1 MRGTK
6 LPVAGLLF
14 ISLFAVYLI
23 TFGVP
28 AAAVWLTF
36 AYFILLIM
44 LGQATRLL
52 LPGGESNLFGV
63 WLLPAL
69 TGLGLFQLIWY
80 LAKVMHLHHLI
91 LIVPLALLSA
101 GAAIKIRPGN
111 APQAGDRKRGS
122 VWVIAALLLA
132 AAITYFPFQNFGKE
146 RDGFY
151 HYRASFWAV
160 SMKHLAVINTL
171 SRDAPF
177 INPYFQGEPLHY
189 YYLSYAFPAALR
201 ESGLTTQDAL
211 FGYQAVQAYLFVLLC
226 FFFFR
231 MLTEKKGQPFLLT
244 LILIFSVS
252 VEGLYYIGRHFSRFL
267 ENPLF
272 FRNLVHFDG
281 VSNVLFSQPPI
292 DTLHRAI
299 LFTPMHLEALTF
311 LMLSLMFLKWNRFS
325 LASAAMAF
333 SFVSSFFIG
342 GVGFLVLGVY
352 LLLSVPSGRFSRSL
366 LISLAASA
374 TLSLVF
380 VKVTAMLGSVPST
393 VSFILPQA
401 SKLLWII
408 GLNFGLGFILALIA
422 YPLEWKRSRDVFTA
436 TLFVS
441 LVLAVILSFFLRIE
455 PLGNEFPL
463 KLSLIL
469 QLLLVAGLA
478 TLGRFRK
485 TFAVATLV
493 IIVSGLPTFLG
504 DIYCAQDISSA
515 HTLKVPVGEMNMAR
529 WTDHNL
535 DDQAVIQTL
544 PAAREWFFSI
554 VPVFAGRNMRVGDAM
569 HGIAFQVA
577 PEAYERRRQETELA
591 LTHINEPEYLE
602 YLRRSGVTHVFFGA
616 KEAGRMPVPSAL
628 KLVKKTAGTSLY
640 ALD

>member
-6 LPVAGLLF
+6 LPFAGLFF

-44 LGQATRLL
+44 PGQAPRLL
-52 LPGGESNLFGV
+52 LPGGESDLFRV

-91 LIVPLALLSA
+91 LVVPLALLSA

-111 APQAGDRKRGS
+111 APQAGDRKTGS
-122 VWVIAALLLA
+122 IWVIAALLLA

-211 FGYQAVQAYLFVLLC
+211 FGYQAVQAYVFVLLC

-231 MLTEKKGQPFLLT
+231 MLTKKKGQAFLLT
-244 LILIFSVS
+244 FILIFSVS
-252 VEGLYYIGRHFSRFL
+252 VEGLYYICRHFSRFL

-333 SFVSSFFIG
+333 SFLSSFFIG
-342 GVGFLVLGVY
+342 GGGFLILGIY
-352 LLLSVPSGRFSRSL
+352 LLLMLPSGRFSRSL
-366 LISLAASA
+366 LISLASFA

-380 VKVTAMLGSVPST
+380 VKVTAMLGSVPSNI
-393 VSFILPQA
+393 SFVFPQA
-401 SKLLWII
+401 STLLWII
-408 GLNFGLGFILALIA
+408 GLNFGLVFILALIA

-436 TLFVS
+436 ALFLS

-469 QLLLVAGLA
+469 QLLLVAELA
-478 TLGRFRK
+478 PLGRFRK
-485 TFAVATLV
+485 TFAVAALV
-493 IIVSGLPTFLG
+493 ITVSGLPTFLG

-529 WTDHNL
+529 WIDRNL
-535 DDQAVIQTL
+535 DDQAVIQTF
-544 PAAREWFFSI
+544 PSAREWFFSI
-554 VPVFAGRNMRVGDAM
+554 IPVFAGRDMLVGDAM

-577 PEAYERRRQETELA
+577 PGAYARRRQETEQALA
-591 LTHINEPEYLE
+591 HINKPEYRE
-602 YLRRSGVTHVFFGA
+602 YLRKGGVTHIFFGA
-616 KEAGRMPVPSAL
+616 KEAEKMPVPPGL
-628 KLVKKTAGTSLY
+628 KLVKKTAGASL
-640 ALD
+640 